1 MCKLA
6 ARYSIIEGLRS
17 TPGAPA
23 AGQPA
28 ADGVGLGS
36 AGLAARSVGTPTRTL
51 RVCDLLGGMN

>member
-1 MCKLA
+1 M
-6 ARYSIIEGLRS
+6 IEGLRS

-36 AGLAARSVGTPTRTL
+36 AGLAVCSVGTPTRAL
-51 RVCDLLGGMN
+51 GVCDLLGGMN